1 MEKPFASLVDNAET
15 TNDVPTTDGVPRET
29 PVRETNS
36 TAYLHFKEEGLQ
48 EEADWDRTLLDDGDE
63 EDSDDEDADGD
74 LDVVGGHMVEGE
86 DADQDPLA
94 GVPGSTSFTTLRAT
108 AQACQRGL
116 VIKKVDSSNN
126 FEISFDLNLKQKA
139 KDRRGIAHFA
149 IGGAIRSQI
158 PRICVAPSST
168 RLLFYLRHGNFRA
181 KVSTSEIPLGRTVKV
196 RFRLSQH
203 MASIDIDGKV
213 EAALFAE
220 DLHVP
225 VPAKLFGY
233 MSGPGDKAAEAIV
246 GNAVYRWRHFA
257 LRPRVQATTI
267 FELPPDEIQLM
278 RTVTNELMKAR
289 RWATFDAV
297 FGLIVLANAVAMGVR
312 TDCQCG
318 SDLLWQ
324 VLDNVFL
331 IAFIVEILLRAVISG
346 CRQFGIMLLTD
357 SWVQFDVIVVAL
369 SITDTWVLGGVGS
382 GGVYSLARLY
392 RLLKLV
398 KMVRVLRA
406 FRQLA
411 MLVEGIL
418 NSLQTLFWAV
428 LLLGMTIFILGVLL
442 VTMTQWDVVGTTQ
455 IVPYFTSLPMAMW
468 ALVQVSTFDGW
479 VDLVRTSAFE
489 LGGIHGTAMAV
500 VVLLSACILGLG
512 LMNLVVGI
520 LCNTAFKLEARQVRT
535 TGAERLVSQQE
546 ALELFRLQLTRHG
559 THLLKN
565 HRYIAKD
572 EFVEALEDNNVK
584 ALLRIL
590 DLSSKDFDL
599 LVAAFEEDGNV
610 EIDGIV
616 EAIGIIELQSYF
628 ARSVANSVKRNKAG
642 TALRPVDLLF
652 FCISL
657 RQLESSMA
665 KVEKNGRNLCAFAYD
680 ALSVL
685 YTRAEKSFTLLR
697 LHNDV
702 KWAPPT
708 LKVEPVQ
715 SSLDVRKME
724 ETANQFNLDAEE
736 QQLVMP
742 IDVLFGSLIVING
755 AFVGIQASQ
764 EDENTLIY
772 WIDLSFTMV
781 FTIEFILRAI
791 LAADLNFVYQPEET
805 DTDFNFFEQAN
816 RKVSRFFQLKSRMRC
831 FILPPCPPG
840 GLGSILSA
848 MCYSL
853 REFSV
858 LFDFV
863 IIVLSLL
870 DSLVIVQ
877 LRNAGV
883 LNLDTSALSV
893 LRAFRLFRLAKL
905 LRVFKL
911 FPQLQKMVFAL
922 IETWRQV
929 CWALVLI
936 LIVLYAFAIY
946 AVSMV
951 GNDSAEGTPAKK
963 YFGDLRSAFL
973 TGWQVTTFDHWDEV
987 LKTAK
992 GDWLN
997 LMMLL
1002 LLAIVLGLGLMNM
1015 VIGVLCESALGLQAR
1030 DELETQRVD
1039 LIAFLAAMKTLQE
1052 ACNKE
1057 FGTQILS
1064 ANMVERATGL
1074 KMHPKVAR
1082 PSVDRQ
1088 ASGHSGGYSEK
1099 SGSKHSLGHGTS
1111 AHQQFQQKLEQ
1122 SLSDAGLHRLLV
1134 KRIFDKVDHGRS
1146 GSITVDDLTK
1156 GALVVKE
1163 DLAKVELYGCMAALR
1178 DVRAKCIRMNDCILK
1193 VHVSL
1198 QRVLE
1203 EMRAVI
1209 HRCYDKDTFGN
1220 IAAAPTITG
1229 EYDASTLRPEAEKAL
1244 IEMCKWFGE
1253 GSLPHILGMGHLH
1266 VSTGTGKITISGDEV
1281 VGSGT
1286 AFRTEVQVGNILL
1299 VEATVVQ
1306 ESGDSCKKTF
1316 ALQ

>member
-1 MEKPFASLVDNAET
+1 
-15 TNDVPTTDGVPRET
+15 
-29 PVRETNS
+29 
-36 TAYLHFKEEGLQ
+36 
-48 EEADWDRTLLDDGDE
+48 
-63 EDSDDEDADGD
+63 
-74 LDVVGGHMVEGE
+74 
-86 DADQDPLA
+86 
-94 GVPGSTSFTTLRAT
+94 
-108 AQACQRGL
+108 
-116 VIKKVDSSNN
+116 
-126 FEISFDLNLKQKA
+126 
-139 KDRRGIAHFA
+139 
-149 IGGAIRSQI
+149 
-158 PRICVAPSST
+158 
-168 RLLFYLRHGNFRA
+168 
-181 KVSTSEIPLGRTVKV
+181 
-196 RFRLSQH
+196 
-203 MASIDIDGKV
+203 
-213 EAALFAE
+213 
-220 DLHVP
+220 
-225 VPAKLFGY
+225 
-233 MSGPGDKAAEAIV
+233 
-246 GNAVYRWRHFA
+246 
-257 LRPRVQATTI
+257 
-267 FELPPDEIQLM
+267 
-278 RTVTNELMKAR
+278 
-289 RWATFDAV
+289 
-297 FGLIVLANAVAMGVR
+297 MGVR
-312 TDCQCG
+312 TDCECG

-331 IAFIVEILLRAVISG
+331 VAFIVEIGLRAVISG
-346 CRQFGIMLLTD
+346 FRQFGLMILTD
-357 SWVQFDVIVVAL
+357 SWLQFDVIVVSF

-428 LLLGMTIFILGVLL
+428 LLLGMTIFILSVLL
-442 VTMTQWDVVGTTQ
+442 VTMTQWNLVATEAVM
-455 IVPYFTSLPMAMW
+455 PSFTSLPLAMW
-468 ALVQVSTFDGW
+468 VLVQVATFDSW
-479 VDLVRTSAFE
+479 VEFVRICAFD
-489 LGGIHGTAMAV
+489 LGGIHGTALAV
-500 VVLLSACILGLG
+500 VLLLSACVLGLG

-520 LCNTAFKLEARQVRT
+520 LCNTAFKLESRQVRT
-535 TGAERLVSQQE
+535 IGAERLVSQQE
-546 ALELFRLQLTRHG
+546 ALELFRQQLIRHG

-565 HRYIAKD
+565 HRYIAKE
-572 EFVEALEDNNVK
+572 EFAESFEDSNMK

-590 DLSSKDFDL
+590 DLSPKDFDV

-610 EIDGIV
+610 EIDGII
-616 EAIGIIELQSYF
+616 EAIGIIKLQSYF
-628 ARSVANSVKRNKAG
+628 ARSVANNVKRHKAT

-665 KVEKNGRNLCAFAYD
+665 KVERNGKNLVAFAYD
-680 ALSVL
+680 TLSVL

-764 EDENTLIY
+764 EDENIVIY
-772 WIDLSFTMV
+772 WIDLGFTFV
-781 FTIEFILRAI
+781 FTIEFILRGI
-791 LAADLNFVYQPEET
+791 LAADLNFVYQAEET

-840 GLGSILSA
+840 GLGSVFSA

-858 LFDFV
+858 LFDFL

-951 GNDSAEGTPAKK
+951 GNDAAEGTRTKI
-963 YFGDLRSAFL
+963 YFGNLRNAFL

-992 GDWLN
+992 NNLLN
-997 LMMLL
+997 LVMLL
-1002 LLAIVLGLGLMNM
+1002 LLAVVLGLGLMNM

-1030 DELETQRVD
+1030 DELEMQRVD

-1057 FGTQILS
+1057 FGDQTLS

-1074 KMHPKVAR
+1074 KMHPKISR
-1082 PSVDRQ
+1082 PFADRQ
-1088 ASGHSGGYSEK
+1088 TSGFSEK
-1099 SGSKHSLGHGTS
+1099 SSGSKPSLGHGASGLQT
-1111 AHQQFQQKLEQ
+1111 FQ
-1122 SLSDAGLHRLLV
+1122 
-1134 KRIFDKVDHGRS
+1134 
-1146 GSITVDDLTK
+1146 
-1156 GALVVKE
+1156 
-1163 DLAKVELYGCMAALR
+1163 
-1178 DVRAKCIRMNDCILK
+1178 
-1193 VHVSL
+1193 
-1198 QRVLE
+1198 
-1203 EMRAVI
+1203 
-1209 HRCYDKDTFGN
+1209 
-1220 IAAAPTITG
+1220 
-1229 EYDASTLRPEAEKAL
+1229 
-1244 IEMCKWFGE
+1244 
-1253 GSLPHILGMGHLH
+1253 ILGCHR
-1266 VSTGTGKITISGDEV
+1266 VTSKVFDWFFFDREV
-1281 VGSGT
+1281 C
-1286 AFRTEVQVGNILL
+1286 F
-1299 VEATVVQ
+1299 
-1306 ESGDSCKKTF
+1306 
-1316 ALQ
+1316 